1 MYTYNSKEN
10 HTGVSIDGTVSGT
23 CSSAMARVGAL
34 AGGGWGNGEWVGEGE
49 RAGVWHQICEAGIVD
64 TVE

>member
-1 MYTYNSKEN
+1 MIQSRIIRYNQRQSLSTLLLSLSLSPMYTYYSKEN

-34 AGGGWGNGEWVGEGE
+34 AGGG
-49 RAGVWHQICEAGIVD
+49 
-64 TVE
+64 